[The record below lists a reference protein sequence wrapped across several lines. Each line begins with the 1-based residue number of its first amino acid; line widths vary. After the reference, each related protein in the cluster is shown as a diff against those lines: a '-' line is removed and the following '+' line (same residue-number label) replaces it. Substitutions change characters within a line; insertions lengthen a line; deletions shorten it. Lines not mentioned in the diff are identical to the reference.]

1 MINDIVINNIVT
13 VRTFVVSR
21 FICSVES
28 IFPIDSD
35 GKHKTSPATT
45 TFQHNPNVVSI
56 ELTKNGRQFSISM
69 FIILLILDTRYIL
82 AMKSILLF
90 TVFNPFCTEVVII
103 GKFIK
108 TATKTGKKLELN
120 QNSATKIIATTGVM
134 RIICNGILIKSLK
147 NLKYASRAPRIV
159 PIVTDIIKNQI
170 KIFKLNGKNDQDVT
184 ISVLKVPYV
193 NKTEVLKILELTLG
207 YCPEIL
213 FYQEVTILK
222 QSTMMITFHFCF

>member
-134 RIICNGILIKSLK
+134 RIICNGIRIKLLK
-147 NLKYASRAPRIV
+147 KLKYASRAPSIV
-159 PIVTDIIKNQI
+159 PIVTDIINESITLQNVARKLFKNSGLI
-170 KIFKLNGKNDQDVT
+170 ITDGRCLSICIGNGRT
-184 ISVLKVPYV
+184 
-193 NKTEVLKILELTLG
+193 KTEFIFIAMICHKINKKMIELR
-207 YCPEIL
+207 
-213 FYQEVTILK
+213 
-222 QSTMMITFHFCF
+222 